1 MISMKNYLIL
11 IGWRWEKLASRKMFR
26 HFLYTNFLM
35 FIIYKWSYNFP
46 HSIGQVRYIN
56 IQAWL
61 RGFRVK
67 IANFSSLF
75 CPSIPIRELDTKE
88 TTPNIEVWPECLGAM
103 LEYWYIERGLFGSGS
118 CNFSFLKNLLTCVSK
133 LEIELQNVWLPQY
146 KYSCLLNYSI
156 NEWQLHEK
164 KIEFLMS
171 TS

>member
-1 MISMKNYLIL
+1 MFLGSACQSQIPKGRAILPFDWFIHWGLILAHCHETLVIFCIICIMISMKNYLIL

-67 IANFSSLF
+67 IANFSSFF
-75 CPSIPIRELDTKE
+75 CLSIPIRELDTKE
-88 TTPNIEVWPECLGAM
+88 TTPESLGAL

-118 CNFSFLKNLLTCVSK
+118 CNFSFLKNLLARAS
-133 LEIELQNVWLPQY
+133 
-146 KYSCLLNYSI
+146 
-156 NEWQLHEK
+156 
-164 KIEFLMS
+164 
-171 TS
+171 